1 MSLEKAEIVQSL
13 AGRDKGEC
21 FFVLAKDE
29 KTVLLADGKHRT
41 RERPKRKNLRHVK
54 FLPEN
59 GAAAAA
65 AMLSEQPN
73 NAELRRAMAAYK
85 AACEKRSMGGT

>member
-54 FLPEN
+54 ILPED
-59 GAAAAA
+59 GAAQ
-65 AMLSEQPN
+65 LSEQPS
-73 NAELRRAMAAYK
+73 NAELRRTMASFK
-85 AACEKRSMGGT
+85 AVSEKRSIGGT